1 MSFASMKK
9 SSSDELNKLT
19 SAMEKLNSP
28 KQFKNGPDERFWKP
42 EVDKAGNGYAVIRFL
57 PASEGE
63 DVPFVRVWDHG
74 FQGPTGQWYI
84 EKSLTTLGNKD
95 PVSEY
100 NNMLWNSGIESNKDL
115 VRKYKRRLSFYSNI
129 LVVSDSNNPQN
140 EGKVFLFKYGKKIFE
155 KLNDLMNPS
164 FEDETPVNP
173 FDLWTGANFKLK
185 IRNVEG
191 FRNYDKS
198 EFDTP
203 KAINDDDAKLEAI
216 WNSQYKLSEFTD
228 PENFKSYDEL
238 KTKLYRVLALD
249 SEVTETPTFNQT
261 TAEAPSIPSAAEVS
275 APTTEVDDSQD
286 DETLSFFKKLAA
298 DQ

>member
-1 MSFASMKK
+1 M
-9 SSSDELNKLT
+9 
-19 SAMEKLNSP
+19 
-28 KQFKNGPDERFWKP
+28 
-42 EVDKAGNGYAVIRFL
+42 
-57 PASEGE
+57 
-63 DVPFVRVWDHG
+63 
-74 FQGPTGQWYI
+74 
-84 EKSLTTLGNKD
+84 
-95 PVSEY
+95 
-100 NNMLWNSGIESNKDL
+100 
-115 VRKYKRRLSFYSNI
+115 
-129 LVVSDSNNPQN
+129 DSNNPQN